1 MQNPPLFFHPS
12 HPMFLPSS
20 PGHQLSEKLGHFVFL
35 HVRRHNTDI
44 MRDDASYLRCRHLD
58 RDTRL
63 SEKLGHFV
71 FLHVRR
77 HNTDIMRDDASY
89 LRCRRLDCVNP
100 AYPLPLSPPPHHQ
113 LSEKLGHFVFLH
125 VRRHNTDIM
134 RDDASYLRCRHLDR
148 DTRVPAIRRHIWRLI
163 PENSTLYIATDEV
176 NQGFFSGLKQWYDI
190 RLARS
195 FDHILKGKVTNN
207 YQVFAIEK
215 HLSKFAS
222 FFVATF
228 CDEADSYDFPR
239 LIKLSQQHYHQQQHH
254 RSSISCR
261 ATVSQDPA
269 TLSSTR
275 DAVNGNVNVN
285 AETDAVPSSP
295 LSYDSPPAAQTGN
308 GASPEFPQPVSG
320 LSFSERKFGPLAEVP
335 PEEYDLAVAERAVQ
349 LSCRLTQR
357 VQDQLRRAEDV
368 ARSKKDK
375 SFVTVADWGVQ
386 AVVSWVLKQAY
397 PDEPISMVA
406 EEDTKELT
414 GQAGVAV
421 LQRLVQTVNE
431 CLAEAALVGI
441 PPPEAPLTAVQVLQA
456 ISRGGSEGGA
466 EGRHWVLDPVDGTL
480 GFVRD
485 DQYAV
490 ALALL
495 QDGQLKVGA
504 LGCPNFPVRS
514 GWLRHPHRFHR
525 LTAKYFPPTKWHKGF
540 VLKAQ
545 REGGAWM
552 ESLVEIGRDGG
563 ALRAV
568 PVPVRVSPV
577 RDAALATFCEP
588 VEKANSNQSFTA
600 ELADTLGISN
610 EPLRVYSMAKYAAIA
625 RGDAEIFMK
634 FARGSYKEKIWD
646 HAAGV
651 IIVEEAGGVVTDAGG
666 NPLDFSKGR
675 FLLGLDRGIMATNG
689 PEMHEQLLS
698 TVDASW
704 SASRL

>member
-1 MQNPPLFFHPS
+1 MQLSSLRCAMEEALLTNRTFVLPRHICIRPAFNIDAARIVNTSQTEMLLEDLFDLKAIIKALPKGIVFADSDDWKQTLAAAQDAQTLADARKKNPPKKEGEEGGGGGEEEEEDETPAQYLVVEDGSVSWRELRDVPDYAEAKIVHRKDDRPW
-12 HPMFLPSS
+12 
-20 PGHQLSEKLGHFVFL
+20 
-35 HVRRHNTDI
+35 RRVCATRFNGTAVIYHGPPFAKYI
-44 MRDDASYLRCRHLD
+44 RDLA
-58 RDTRL
+58 
-63 SEKLGHFV
+63 
-71 FLHVRR
+71 
-77 HNTDIMRDDASY
+77 M
-89 LRCRRLDCVNP
+89 
-100 AYPLPLSPPPHHQ
+100 Q

-176 NQGFFSGLKQWYDI
+176 NPGFFSGLRQ
-190 RLARS
+190 
-195 FDHILKGKVTNN
+195 
-207 YQVFAIEK
+207 
-215 HLSKFAS
+215 
-222 FFVATF
+222 
-228 CDEADSYDFPR
+228 C
-239 LIKLSQQHYHQQQHH
+239 
-254 RSSISCR
+254 
-261 ATVSQDPA
+261 
-269 TLSSTR
+269 
-275 DAVNGNVNVN
+275 
-285 AETDAVPSSP
+285 
-295 LSYDSPPAAQTGN
+295 YDSPPN
-308 GASPEFPQPVSG
+308 GSSSEFPQPVSG

-335 PEEYDLAVAERAVQ
+335 PEEYDLGVAERAVQ

-441 PPPEAPLTAVQVLQA
+441 PPPQAPLTAVQVLQA

-540 VLKAQ
+540 VLKAK
-545 REGGAWM
+545 RGGGTWM

-568 PVPVRVSPV
+568 PMPVRVSPV
-577 RDAALATFCEP
+577 QDAALATFCEP

-600 ELADTLGISN
+600 ELADTLGIST

-634 FARGSYKEKIWD
+634 FAHGSYKEKIWD

-689 PEMHEQLLS
+689 PDMHEQLLN

>member
-1 MQNPPLFFHPS
+1 LN
-12 HPMFLPSS
+12 PSS
-20 PGHQLSEKLGHFVFL
+20 S
-35 HVRRHNTDI
+35 R
-44 MRDDASYLRCRHLD
+44 
-58 RDTRL
+58 
-63 SEKLGHFV
+63 
-71 FLHVRR
+71 
-77 HNTDIMRDDASY
+77 
-89 LRCRRLDCVNP
+89 NP
-100 AYPLPLSPPPHHQ
+100 IGLPNFFQTPDFS
-113 LSEKLGHFVFLH
+113 
-125 VRRHNTDIM
+125 
-134 RDDASYLRCRHLDR
+134 
-148 DTRVPAIRRHIWRLI
+148 RLI
-163 PENSTLYIATDEV
+163 P
-176 NQGFFSGLKQWYDI
+176 
-190 RLARS
+190 
-195 FDHILKGKVTNN
+195 
-207 YQVFAIEK
+207 
-215 HLSKFAS
+215 
-222 FFVATF
+222 
-228 CDEADSYDFPR
+228 
-239 LIKLSQQHYHQQQHH
+239 IKLSQQQHQQQQQYRPIAC
-254 RSSISCR
+254 RS
-261 ATVSQDPA
+261 TVSQDQA
-269 TLSSTR
+269 TLSSAR
-275 DAVNGNVNVN
+275 DSGNVNGNVNVN
-285 AETDAVPSSP
+285 AESVAVPSSP
-295 LSYDSPPAAQTGN
+295 ISYDSPPADHTN
-308 GASPEFPQPVSG
+308 GSSFSEFPQPLSG
-320 LSFSERKFGPLAEVP
+320 NSSFSPRKFGPLTEVSAED
-335 PEEYDLAVAERAVQ
+335 YDLAVAERAVQ

-397 PDEPISMVA
+397 PDEAISMVA

-495 QDGQLKVGA
+495 QDGQLTVGA

-540 VLKAQ
+540 VLKAK
-545 REGGAWM
+545 RGGGAWM

-600 ELADTLGISN
+600 ELADTLGISK

-634 FARGSYKEKIWD
+634 FAHGSYKEKIWD

-689 PEMHEQLLS
+689 ADMHDQLLS

>member
-1 MQNPPLFFHPS
+1 MAGAVQGAAVFSFPS
-12 HPMFLPSS
+12 HVHRSSSRKPTGLPK
-20 PGHQLSEKLGHFVFL
+20 PFQ
-35 HVRRHNTDI
+35 
-44 MRDDASYLRCRHLD
+44 A
-58 RDTRL
+58 
-63 SEKLGHFV
+63 
-71 FLHVRR
+71 
-77 HNTDIMRDDASY
+77 A
-89 LRCRRLDCVNP
+89 
-100 AYPLPLSPPPHHQ
+100 
-113 LSEKLGHFVFLH
+113 
-125 VRRHNTDIM
+125 
-134 RDDASYLRCRHLDR
+134 
-148 DTRVPAIRRHIWRLI
+148 
-163 PENSTLYIATDEV
+163 
-176 NQGFFSGLKQWYDI
+176 
-190 RLARS
+190 
-195 FDHILKGKVTNN
+195 
-207 YQVFAIEK
+207 
-215 HLSKFAS
+215 
-222 FFVATF
+222 
-228 CDEADSYDFPR
+228 DFPR
-239 LIKLSQQHYHQQQHH
+239 LIKLSQQYYHQQQQH

-261 ATVSQDPA
+261 TTISQDPA

-285 AETDAVPSSP
+285 AETVSVPSSP
-295 LSYDSPPAAQTGN
+295 LSYDSSPTAQTGN
-308 GASPEFPQPVSG
+308 GAPPEFPQPVSG

-357 VQDQLRRAEDV
+357 VQDQLRQAEDV

-495 QDGQLKVGA
+495 QDGQLTVGA

-540 VLKAQ
+540 VLKAK
-545 REGGAWM
+545 RGGGTWM

-568 PVPVRVSPV
+568 PMPVRVSPV
-577 RDAALATFCEP
+577 QDAALATFCEP

-600 ELADTLGISN
+600 ELADTLGIST

-634 FARGSYKEKIWD
+634 FAHGSYKEKIWD

-675 FLLGLDRGIMATNG
+675 FLLGLDRGIVATNG
-689 PEMHEQLLS
+689 PDMHEQLLS

-704 SASRL
+704 SASRLPARLHLKNPNESTRLLTKRLRTPTAARLRETLLQPPPSLPYSLWEDPWLPVDPPTRVIRCLIQLQKLGGASNLFFDRGFVPDLGVSDTTRIISV